1 MPCFLVC
8 SCDSHIFFQVGL
20 LHFVLSSMGITE
32 ISDEE
37 IASLIGSDP
46 GIAHGRSGQDK
57 HDAQQQI
64 NEDNEG
70 VVAEFRSLQVQALK
84 LCMFHA
90 MHITI

>member
-1 MPCFLVC
+1 
-8 SCDSHIFFQVGL
+8 
-20 LHFVLSSMGITE
+20 MGITE
-32 ISDEE
+32 ISDDE

-84 LCMFHA
+84 LCFMRCTLPSEFFSRRRRA
-90 MHITI
+90 PLMEWPNFATVEINEKR